1 MILKFRAWDKVS
13 KCMCSVDYMN
23 LYDGFYEYKFFGKDK
38 SISGTADFSDKSL
51 ILMQS
56 TGLKDKNGVEIYEG
70 DIVKP
75 LGFARWVGC
84 VEYLPDQAA
93 FIINEHNNDCPRESL
108 IFLSQFSRGVEILG
122 DIYENPELMEV

>member
-1 MILKFRAWDKVS
+1 MILKFRAWDKTS
-13 KCMCSVDYMN
+13 KCMCDVDLMN
-23 LYDGFYEYKFFGKDK
+23 LY
-38 SISGTADFSDKSL
+38 ADFSDKSL

-56 TGLKDKNGVEIYEG
+56 TGFRDKNGVEICEG

-93 FIINEHNNDCPRESL
+93 FAINSHGEGT
-108 IFLSQFSRGVEILG
+108 IFLNQFARGVEIIG
-122 DIYENPELMEV
+122 NIYENPELMD